1 MTEEIKK
8 RPKVTV
14 GAYIVNKNNKI
25 LMMRSPKWGNRLLG
39 PGGHV
44 EYGETFEGA
53 LKREVKEEIGLDITD
68 VELLMPVE
76 VINSEEFTV
85 RKEHFICLDC
95 KAKLVDESQ
104 EIKLDGREG
113 VELLWLKPEEIVKR
127 DDIESST
134 KVMIEKFFIHHKEK
148 HSIFHHKCKDCEKY
162 KKEMEEYKSGWQR
175 ALADYKNLQRE
186 VEQRRSEWAQ
196 MSEQQILEEFVPV
209 YDNFKKAMACD
220 TDMRI
225 NADDADNTDKRFENW
240 RIGVDHIKK
249 QFAEVLKQHG
259 VEEIKTVGEKFDPN
273 LHEAGGEEEVE
284 GVESGMIVKEIV
296 GGYKMG
302 ERVIRAARV
311 IIAK

>member
-1 MTEEIKK
+1 
-8 RPKVTV
+8 
-14 GAYIVNKNNKI
+14 
-25 LMMRSPKWGNRLLG
+25 
-39 PGGHV
+39 
-44 EYGETFEGA
+44 
-53 LKREVKEEIGLDITD
+53 
-68 VELLMPVE
+68 
-76 VINSEEFTV
+76 
-85 RKEHFICLDC
+85 
-95 KAKLVDESQ
+95 
-104 EIKLDGREG
+104 
-113 VELLWLKPEEIVKR
+113 
-127 DDIESST
+127 
-134 KVMIEKFFIHHKEK
+134 
-148 HSIFHHKCKDCEKY
+148 
-162 KKEMEEYKSGWQR
+162 MEEYKSGWQR